1 LRGLSGS
8 GFDDQFW
15 QTDAVN
21 PGIFWESPHSLSIVG
36 VSLEFQRLCGRLR
49 ASIFCGLLPFQ
60 GDGAPAERVR
70 LAGKARN

>member
-1 LRGLSGS
+1 MPLQL
-8 GFDDQFW
+8 
-15 QTDAVN
+15 
-21 PGIFWESPHSLSIVG
+21 G
-36 VSLEFQRLCGRLR
+36 VSSLEFQRLCGRLR